1 MTTTSFGSLF
11 LRFRWRISL
20 TLTLV
25 VVESSLEVLYPLLIG
40 FAIND
45 LLAERYDGLI
55 HLGILGVTSVLIG
68 SSRRYYDTRIYSGI
82 YRLVAVE
89 LVEREQAAGTSVSRT
104 SAHTNLLTE
113 FVDFLEDTIPEL
125 IGALVAVVG
134 ILVVTAGLSLPVFFG
149 CLALFLLVILV
160 YTITAGRNYRLNAGY
175 NNQFEETVDAIAS
188 KRRDRL
194 TNHFHRIMQWN
205 VRLSDLETLNYAVF
219 WIGAVALFLFTP
231 YSAVSAGVLEYG
243 LVFSLLL
250 YVFEFI
256 DWLSDLPLHIQ
267 QVIRLQEISKRLS
280 N

>member
-1 MTTTSFGSLF
+1 MTTISLGSLF

-25 VVESSLEVLYPLLIG
+25 IVESLLEVLYPLLIG
-40 FAIND
+40 VAIND
-45 LLAERYDGLI
+45 LLAGRYDGLI
-55 HLGILGVTSVLIG
+55 HLGMLGVASVLIG
-68 SSRRYYDTRIYSGI
+68 SARRYYDTRIYSGI
-82 YRLVAVE
+82 YRQVAVE

-113 FVDFLEDTIPEL
+113 VVDFLEDTMPEL

-134 ILVVTAGLSLPVFFG
+134 ILAVTAGLSLPVFLG
-149 CLALFLLVILV
+149 CLALFLLVFLV

-175 NNQFEETVDAIAS
+175 NNQFEEAVDAIAS
-188 KRRDRL
+188 RRRDRL
-194 TNHFHRIMQWN
+194 TNHFHRLMQWN

-219 WIGAVALFLFTP
+219 WIGAVALLLFTP
-231 YSAVSAGVLEYG
+231 YSAISAGVLEYG

-256 DWLSDLPLHIQ
+256 GWLSDLPLHIQ
-267 QVIRLQEISKRLS
+267 QVIRLREISKRLTG
-280 N
+280 